1 MGHVCDNVES
11 PRWVCLMDRKLE
23 TCKTDQQTAYCL
35 SISHVG
41 PVDRIERESTVALV
55 KRECEDILKTTR
67 ETAERQIHEI
77 AELCD
82 EAKEK
87 VTRLEERVGT
97 YEAFEREY
105 ENRGFELANLL
116 ETLKRFDVDVGS
128 VCQLAAEALKNL
140 TERGNLF
147 EESMK
152 NLRHLAWTVK
162 DRRNEPQLVLLRE
175 QNSVL
180 REIVKN
186 LKKKTLSQTH
196 DEIPVKEDTK
206 QHERTPLENE
216 TNPRNINGHLSNER
230 LINVNAKENPINPSI
245 RENNNH
251 DTKER
256 KGRDATETREITVRC
271 KNENRSEQFDIERR
285 IIDKCG
291 KLLCIES
298 HSNGV
303 VYEEY
308 VFKLSTNREIK
319 IKYPVLLNNDEAVV
333 RLEFVDNETDYE
345 VAPMDRMSI
354 LFKNVY
360 VNVNVKQ
367 TGVPCSTQTTKI
379 KTSNIFT
386 QTTVTGVNSFSR
398 LNTGA
403 TISSERQNVN
413 LVLQIQIL
421 NSEKRAIE
429 RSLGNLERTVK
440 TLKLNA
446 LNEVETMIGKD
457 SHLLGNNEMLNHIKA
472 LTQ

>member
-1 MGHVCDNVES
+1 MYGIINEVAI
-11 PRWVCLMDRKLE
+11 LIDRF
-23 TCKTDQQTAYCL
+23 
-35 SISHVG
+35 ISR
-41 PVDRIERESTVALV
+41 DKIEREGTVALV
-55 KRECEDILKTTR
+55 KRECENILKTTR
-67 ETAERQIHEI
+67 ETAKRRIHEI
-77 AELCD
+77 VELYD

-87 VTRLEERVGT
+87 VTRLEERVET

-162 DRRNEPQLVLLRE
+162 DRKDEPQLVSLRE

-186 LKKKTLSQTH
+186 LKKKMLGQTH
-196 DEIPVKEDTK
+196 DEIPVKEATK
-206 QHERTPLENE
+206 QHERMLLENE
-216 TNPRNINGHLSNER
+216 INPRNINGHLSDER
-230 LINVNAKENPINPSI
+230 LSDVNATENPINPSI
-245 RENNNH
+245 RENNN
-251 DTKER
+251 DYDAKKR
-256 KGRDATETREITVRC
+256 NGRGAIETRTMTVGY
-271 KNENRSEQFDIERR
+271 KSENRSEQFDIERT

-291 KLLCIES
+291 KLLCIET

-308 VFKLSTNREIK
+308 VFKLSTEREIK
-319 IKYPVLLNNDEAVV
+319 IKYPILLNNDEAVV
-333 RLEFVDNETDYE
+333 RLEFVDNENDYE
-345 VAPMDRMSI
+345 VAPMDRMLI
-354 LFKNVY
+354 LFKNVC

-398 LNTGA
+398 LNMGA
-403 TISSERQNVN
+403 TVSEMNFHFSHFE
-413 LVLQIQIL
+413 I
-421 NSEKRAIE
+421 AH
-429 RSLGNLERTVK
+429 
-440 TLKLNA
+440 LKIWLFY
-446 LNEVETMIGKD
+446 
-457 SHLLGNNEMLNHIKA
+457 
-472 LTQ
+472 